1 MGRVLRARPAHSVIV
16 SVHQPHFLPWL
27 GYFNKVL
34 SSDVFVILHTVQYR
48 KNYYQ
53 NRTRIRNVD
62 GQPLW
67 LTLPVHAHLGMRID
81 EVRIAELRWRDRVAK
96 TVEQCYHKAAFL
108 SAAWP
113 PLKAAIFGTE
123 DRLDAVNE
131 AAFRSVLG
139 LFGEPTV
146 RIVRSAELSATAS
159 DPTDR
164 LVEICR
170 ELGATRYL
178 AGRGGRRYMRVD
190 DFERAGIEVVWQE
203 YDAAN
208 VTYPQGGRSFLG
220 GLSVLDALLHVG
232 PAATREL
239 ACSGSGGTS

>member
-1 MGRVLRARPAHSVIV
+1 MIV

-27 GYFNKVL
+27 GYFNKAL
-34 SSDVFVILHTVQYR
+34 SSDVFVLLHTVQYR

-81 EVRIAELRWRDRVAK
+81 EVRIAEPRWRERVTK
-96 TVEQCYHKAAFL
+96 TVEQCYRKTPFL
-108 SAAWP
+108 SAVWP
-113 PLKAAIFGTE
+113 PLKEALAGSE
-123 DRLDAVNE
+123 DSLDAVNE

-139 LFGEPTV
+139 LLGGTAV
-146 RIVRSAELSATAS
+146 RVVRSGDLAACAS
-159 DPTDR
+159 DPTLR

-190 DFERAGIEVVWQE
+190 EFERAGIEVVWQE
-203 YDAAN
+203 YDAAA
-208 VTYPQGGRSFLG
+208 VTYPQGAGEFLA
-220 GLSVLDALLHVG
+220 GLSILDALVHLG
-232 PAATREL
+232 PSATRGL
-239 ACSGSGGTS
+239 ALASTTAAS

>member
-1 MGRVLRARPAHSVIV
+1 MIV

-27 GYFNKVL
+27 GYFNKAL
-34 SSDVFVILHTVQYR
+34 SSDVFVLLHTVQYR

-62 GQPLW
+62 GRPLW
-67 LTLPVHAHLGMRID
+67 LTLPVHAHLGTPID
-81 EVRIAELRWRDRVAK
+81 EVRIAEPRWRERVAK
-96 TVEQCYHKAAFL
+96 TVEQCYHKAPFL
-108 SAAWP
+108 PSVWP
-113 PLKAAIFGTE
+113 PLQEALAGSE

-139 LFGEPTV
+139 LLGGPALRV
-146 RIVRSAELSATAS
+146 VRSGELAAVSP
-159 DPTDR
+159 DPTQR

-178 AGRGGRRYMRVD
+178 AGRGGRRYMRVE

-203 YDAAN
+203 YDAAA
-208 VTYPQGGRSFLG
+208 VTYPQGGGEFLG
-220 GLSVLDALLHVG
+220 GLSILDALVHVG

-239 ACSGSGGTS
+239 ALSGSKAGS